1 MVNCLNRR
9 VGVRFLAMRMS
20 VSLAISLSLGS
31 SALSTAQEPP
41 RRPSL
46 GIAGHWQGVLV
57 REAAQLPVSFD
68 ISVGLQG
75 AKGTFT
81 SLTQRT
87 MEYPL
92 DTVAIA
98 GTSVHL
104 ELGGR
109 SIVFD
114 GRIMGD
120 SITGD
125 LRDEGAMGTFAL
137 RRTQPAPLPY
147 DRHDVT
153 LRNGDITLAAS
164 LFTPRA
170 PRRHAAVIFLHGSGP
185 ETRWGTSRYYADRLA
200 RSGVA
205 ALIYDK
211 RGAGAS
217 TGDWRRAT
225 FEDLADDAIA
235 AVRLLERRTDIDP
248 KRIGLYGHS
257 QGGLIAPLAAARA
270 LGAVA
275 FLVAAATYPDSV
287 WQQDVYRVEGSI
299 RRQSFSDAEV
309 GRAMEVYRVF
319 LDVARGAKPWEELE
333 TVSALV
339 RDERWYKWLGIPPRE
354 NWLWAYYRATGNFA
368 ALASWETVR
377 VPVLLVYGERDQLVP
392 VGESVQKIEGALRRA
407 GNTEYTAILLPRAAH
422 NLTVTPEPGEP
433 FDWWRVAPGFP
444 ELLTAWLTQA
454 SQGQTLG
461 RAR

>member
-1 MVNCLNRR
+1 MVNCLNHR
-9 VGVRFLAMRMS
+9 VGARFLAMRMS

-185 ETRWGTSRYYADRLA
+185 ETR
-200 RSGVA
+200 
-205 ALIYDK
+205 
-211 RGAGAS
+211 
-217 TGDWRRAT
+217 
-225 FEDLADDAIA
+225 
-235 AVRLLERRTDIDP
+235 
-248 KRIGLYGHS
+248 
-257 QGGLIAPLAAARA
+257 
-270 LGAVA
+270 
-275 FLVAAATYPDSV
+275 
-287 WQQDVYRVEGSI
+287 
-299 RRQSFSDAEV
+299 
-309 GRAMEVYRVF
+309 
-319 LDVARGAKPWEELE
+319 
-333 TVSALV
+333 
-339 RDERWYKWLGIPPRE
+339 
-354 NWLWAYYRATGNFA
+354 
-368 ALASWETVR
+368 
-377 VPVLLVYGERDQLVP
+377 
-392 VGESVQKIEGALRRA
+392 
-407 GNTEYTAILLPRAAH
+407 
-422 NLTVTPEPGEP
+422 
-433 FDWWRVAPGFP
+433 
-444 ELLTAWLTQA
+444 
-454 SQGQTLG
+454 
-461 RAR
+461 

>member
-1 MVNCLNRR
+1 MVNCLYRR
-9 VGVRFLAMRMS
+9 VGVRLVAARMR
-20 VSLAISLSLGS
+20 VSLAVSLSLS
-31 SALSTAQEPP
+31 APALSTAQEPP
-41 RRPSL
+41 RREPVE
-46 GIAGHWQGVLV
+46 IAGHWQGVLI
-57 REAAQLPVSFD
+57 REAARLPVSVD
-68 ISVGLQG
+68 ISVGPQG
-75 AKGTFT
+75 VNGTFT

-87 MEYPL
+87 MQYPL
-92 DTVAIA
+92 DTVVIT
-98 GTSVHL
+98 GTSVHF
-104 ELGGR
+104 ELGGG
-109 SIVFD
+109 SLVFD
-114 GRIMGD
+114 GRIVGD

-137 RRTQPAPLPY
+137 QRTLPVPVPY

-153 LRNGDITLAAS
+153 FRNGDITLSGS
-164 LFTPRA
+164 LFTPRT

-235 AVRLLERRTDIDP
+235 AVRLLELRTDIDP
-248 KRIGLYGHS
+248 KRVGLYGHS

-270 LGAVA
+270 SGAVA

-287 WQQDVYRVEGSI
+287 WQQDVYRVERSI
-299 RRQSFSDAEV
+299 RRQKFSDNEV
-309 GRAMEVYRVF
+309 VRAMEVYRVF
-319 LDVARGAKPWEELE
+319 LDVARGVKPWEELE
-333 TVSALV
+333 TASLPV

-354 NWLWAYYRATGNFA
+354 NWLWAYYRGTGNFT
-368 ALASWETVR
+368 ALASWQTVR

-392 VGESVQKIEGALRRA
+392 VSESIQKIEGAIKRA
-407 GNTEYTAILLPRAAH
+407 GNTAHAAILLPRAAH
-422 NLTVTPEPGEP
+422 NLTVTTEPGEP

-444 ELLTAWLTQA
+444 ELLTAWVTQA
-454 SQGQTLG
+454 SQGPRSA

>member
-1 MVNCLNRR
+1 
-9 VGVRFLAMRMS
+9 
-20 VSLAISLSLGS
+20 
-31 SALSTAQEPP
+31 
-41 RRPSL
+41 
-46 GIAGHWQGVLV
+46 
-57 REAAQLPVSFD
+57 
-68 ISVGLQG
+68 
-75 AKGTFT
+75 
-81 SLTQRT
+81 

-92 DTVAIA
+92 DTVAVD

-104 ELGGR
+104 ELGGG

-114 GRIMGD
+114 GRLVGD

-125 LRDEGAMGTFAL
+125 LRDEGAKGTFAL
-137 RRTQPAPLPY
+137 RRAQPASRPY
-147 DRHDVT
+147 EQHDIT
-153 LRNGDITLAAS
+153 LRNGDIALAAS
-164 LFTPRA
+164 LFTPRT
-170 PRRHAAVIFLHGSGP
+170 PGRHAAVIFLHGSGP
-185 ETRWGTSRYYADRLA
+185 ETRWGTSRYYADRMA

-225 FEDLADDAIA
+225 FEDLADDAIE
-235 AVRLLERRTDIDP
+235 AVRVLARRTDIDP
-248 KRIGLYGHS
+248 RRIGLYGHS

-270 LGAVA
+270 PGSVA

-287 WQQDVYRVEGSI
+287 WQQDVYRVERSV
-299 RRQSFSDAEV
+299 RRQSFSDAEIS
-309 GRAMEVYRVF
+309 RAMDVYRVF
-319 LDVARGAKPWEELE
+319 IDVARGVKPWAELE
-333 TVSALV
+333 TATARI

-354 NWLWAYYRATGNFA
+354 HWLWAYYRGTGNFT

-392 VGESVQKIEGALRRA
+392 VGESVQQIEGALKRA

-433 FDWWRVAPGFP
+433 FAWWRVAPGFP
-444 ELLTAWLTQA
+444 ELLTAWVTQA
-454 SQGQTLG
+454 SRGQPLV

>member
-1 MVNCLNRR
+1 
-9 VGVRFLAMRMS
+9 
-20 VSLAISLSLGS
+20 
-31 SALSTAQEPP
+31 
-41 RRPSL
+41 
-46 GIAGHWQGVLV
+46 VLV
-57 REAAQLPVSFD
+57 REAARLPVSFD
-68 ISVGLQG
+68 FSAGPQG
-75 AKGTFT
+75 VRGTFT

-92 DTVAIA
+92 DTVAID
-98 GTSVHL
+98 GTSVHF

-114 GRIMGD
+114 GRLVGD

-125 LRDEGAMGTFAL
+125 LRDEGAMGTFVL
-137 RRTQPAPLPY
+137 RRTQRVALPY
-147 DRHDVT
+147 DRRDVT
-153 LRNGDITLAAS
+153 VRNGDIALSAS
-164 LFTPRA
+164 LFTPRT
-170 PRRHAAVIFLHGSGP
+170 PGRHAAVIFLHGSGP

-248 KRIGLYGHS
+248 TRIGLFGHS
-257 QGGLIAPLAAARA
+257 QGGLIAPLVAARA
-270 LGAVA
+270 PRAVA

-287 WQQDVYRVEGSI
+287 WQQDVYRVERSI
-299 RRQSFSDAEV
+299 RRQTFSEAEV

-319 LDVARGAKPWEELE
+319 LDVARGVKRWEELDAA
-333 TVSALV
+333 SAPV
-339 RDERWYKWLGIPPRE
+339 REERWYKWLGIPPRE
-354 NWLWAYYRATGNFA
+354 HWLWEYYRGTGNFT

-392 VGESVQKIEGALRRA
+392 VGESVQKIEGALKRA

-422 NLTVTPEPGEP
+422 NLTVTPEPGDAFE
-433 FDWWRVAPGFP
+433 WWRVAPGVP
-444 ELLTAWLTQA
+444 ELLTAWVTQA
-454 SQGQTLG
+454 SQSRPL
-461 RAR
+461 ARRR